1 MSDSDDA
8 DTEDYE
14 PPEERWLE
22 SDEWMDTYEL
32 TSEIYAYYYADT
44 SSEDDTDAIMADANA
59 HRPQTTAMATMD
71 RERDQRMIMLFTCIL
86 TLCAIVLG
94 LQSVFTCTCNLN
106 F

>member
-1 MSDSDDA
+1 MSDSGDA

-22 SDEWMDTYEL
+22 SDEWMEAYEP
-32 TSEIYAYYYADT
+32 TSWNQINR
-44 SSEDDTDAIMADANA
+44 SQLSEVIRARIEQQAL
-59 HRPQTTAMATMD
+59 PYTTAMATKD
-71 RERDQRMIMLFTCIL
+71 RERDQRMIMLFTFIL